1 MSPTHSERLDGVH
14 CLVTDGQWR
23 KSVSAIRSLG
33 AAGARVSVLGDSL
46 FTTGHW
52 SRHAAHR
59 LRAPGPA
66 ADAARFA
73 AAVDAFL
80 DRGPGGPRPLLLM
93 EDATLLWAAARE
105 PELRSRGG
113 ALLLPPAEAL
123 AIAQDKSKTADAARA
138 LGLDAPQTWV
148 PSDAADLRAIL
159 RREAGRGLVVK
170 PRTASGSAGVVYVDG
185 RSPQPDWTAHQEAH
199 GPLLVQERVPASGR
213 ALGVSLLFDADGIC
227 RASFA
232 HERLRQYPVSG
243 GPSTDRVSIAAPAL
257 VEQSVAL
264 LRSLHW
270 RGVAMVEWKEDPAT
284 GRPRLLE
291 INARFWGSLEL
302 AVRCGVDFPVLYAAA
317 ALGSPFAEV
326 HRYEVGRRCRWVL
339 PGELLRYL
347 SEPRGR
353 REGLRRFLSGLPR
366 QAEEWNPADLQGTLA
381 CALCPALLVLQ
392 PRYWR
397 YLRPR

>member
-1 MSPTHSERLDGVH
+1 
-14 CLVTDGQWR
+14 
-23 KSVSAIRSLG
+23 
-33 AAGARVSVLGDSL
+33 VSVLGDSL

-52 SRHAAHR
+52 SRHAAQRIH
-59 LRAPGPA
+59 APGPS
-66 ADAARFA
+66 ADPDRFA

-80 DRGPGGPRPLLLM
+80 DRDPGGPKPLLCM
-93 EDATLLWAAARE
+93 EDASLLWAAARE
-105 PELRSRGG
+105 PALRARGG
-113 ALLLPPAEAL
+113 ALLLPPADAL
-123 AIAQDKSKTADAARA
+123 AIAQDKSRTADAARA

-148 PSDAADLRAIL
+148 PRDAADLEEIL

-170 PRTASGSAGVVYVDG
+170 PRTGSGSSGVVYFDG
-185 RSPQPDWTAHQEAH
+185 RGPQIDWTDHQRVH
-199 GPLLVQERVPASGR
+199 GPLLVQERVPSTGR
-213 ALGVSLLFDADGIC
+213 ALGVSLLFDGEGDC
-227 RASFA
+227 KASFA
-232 HERLRQYPVSG
+232 HERLRQYPVTG
-243 GPSTDRVSIAAPAL
+243 GPSTDRISIAAPAL

-264 LRSLHW
+264 LRSLRW

-291 INARFWGSLEL
+291 INPRFWGSLEL

-317 ALGSPFAEV
+317 ALGRPLAGV
-326 HRYEVGRRCRWVL
+326 HSYEIGRRCRWLL

-347 SEPRGR
+347 SEPASR
-353 REGLRRFLSGLPR
+353 REGLRRFVAGLPG
-366 QAEEWNPADLQGTLA
+366 QAEEWDPTDPEGTLA